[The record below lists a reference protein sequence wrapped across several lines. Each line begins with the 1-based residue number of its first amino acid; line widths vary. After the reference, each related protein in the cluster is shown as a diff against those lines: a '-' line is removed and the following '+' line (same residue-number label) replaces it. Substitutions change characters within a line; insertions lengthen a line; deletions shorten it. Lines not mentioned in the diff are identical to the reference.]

1 MAHVTSLG
9 NVGVAI
15 GSLPSAGQNP
25 DGQQPLVLCDP
36 REELQDAPPVS
47 CPQQILER
55 LLDRMS
61 DEVGADVEIAAE
73 PAQHQPVREGQR
85 RIGEDAEGNEE
96 RDDESE

>member
-1 MAHVTSLG
+1 
-9 NVGVAI
+9 
-15 GSLPSAGQNP
+15 
-25 DGQQPLVLCDP
+25 
-36 REELQDAPPVS
+36 
-47 CPQQILER
+47 
-55 LLDRMS
+55 MS